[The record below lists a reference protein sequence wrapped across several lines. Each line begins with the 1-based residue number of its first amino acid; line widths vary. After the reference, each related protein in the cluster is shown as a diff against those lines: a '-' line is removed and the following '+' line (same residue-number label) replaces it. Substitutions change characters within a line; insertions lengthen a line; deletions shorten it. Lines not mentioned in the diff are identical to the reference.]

1 MSNVVVGSR
10 ERTSRTAS
18 IGWSAIFIYGLI
30 SALLIALKLGSL
42 VNIVFPMG
50 ALAVG
55 LTLYT
60 LDPPL
65 YAGFI
70 WWLCFLS
77 PFVRR
82 LADFSGS
89 YTAPSP
95 ILLAPYLAILV
106 ALPTFVQKLPS
117 TLRKGGFPFILAA
130 FGILYGYFV
139 GCAIGSPFSATLGLL
154 EWFSPVIFGFY
165 FFLNWRSYPQ
175 NKVATQ
181 KAFIWG
187 LLLMGAYGIYQY
199 LVAPDWE
206 RFWLV
211 NFIGEDPSTI
221 ILLGTPFGTP
231 EPLGI
236 RVWSTMNGPYTF
248 ASFIIPGLLF
258 LLSYSGP
265 LQPLISAVGYLSF
278 LLSLS
283 RTAWVGWLV
292 SMSAFFVTLK
302 PNQQMRFIALIV
314 VSLLATLPFVITGPF
329 SDLLSSRIES
339 LFNISNDG
347 SGAERAE
354 TYQALLGRAFTSF
367 LGYGLGNVP
376 DVGTVLD
383 SAILLILFEL
393 GLFGAIPY
401 LLGLLLFV
409 SRNSSSSLAKAD
421 TFLGVSKSFAF
432 GSLFM
437 FPLAPILNT
446 ETAIALWG
454 FVGLKLA
461 GNRFYNSIE
470 KRSHLT

>member
-1 MSNVVVGSR
+1 MLDVVVR
-10 ERTSRTAS
+10 EQHKNPRTSS
-18 IGWSAIFIYGLI
+18 IIWTVICAYGLVSAILI
-30 SALLIALKLGSL
+30 SLKLGSL
-42 VNIVFPMG
+42 VNLFFPCG
-50 ALAVG
+50 AVIVG

-60 LDPPL
+60 LDQPI

-77 PFVRR
+77 PLVRR
-82 LADFSGS
+82 LADFNAS

-95 ILLAPYLAILV
+95 ILLAPYLTILV
-106 ALPTFVQKLPS
+106 CLPSFFQKLPK
-117 TLRKGGFPFILAA
+117 TLYKGGGPFALAT
-130 FGILYGYFV
+130 FGIAYGYCV
-139 GCAIGSPFSATLGLL
+139 GCVIGAPFAATQGLL
-154 EWFSPVIFGFY
+154 EWLSPVLFGFY
-165 FFLNWRSYPQ
+165 FFFNWRSYQQ
-175 NKVATQ
+175 NKKVTQ

-187 LLLMGAYGIYQY
+187 LLVMGIYGIYQY
-199 LVAPDWE
+199 LVAPGWE
-206 RFWLV
+206 QFWLV
-211 NFIGEDPSTI
+211 NTMGKGSSSL

-283 RTAWVGWLV
+283 RTAWIGWLV
-292 SMSAFFVTLK
+292 SISAFFVTLK
-302 PNQQMRFIALIV
+302 PDQQLRFIVLV
-314 VSLLATLPFVITGPF
+314 VVALLATIPLIMIGPF
-329 SDLLSSRIES
+329 TGLLTSRIES
-339 LFNISNDG
+339 LFSIADDG
-347 SGAERAE
+347 SGAARAA
-354 TYQALLGRAFTSF
+354 TYQALLRKALTSF
-367 LGYGLGNVP
+367 SGYGLGNIP

-401 LLGLLLFV
+401 ISGLLLSV
-409 SRNSSSSLAKAD
+409 LRNNNSKQARAD
-421 TFLGVSKSFAF
+421 TFLGVSKSFVF

-461 GNRFYNSIE
+461 GNEFYSSIE
-470 KRSHLT
+470 KIDSAT